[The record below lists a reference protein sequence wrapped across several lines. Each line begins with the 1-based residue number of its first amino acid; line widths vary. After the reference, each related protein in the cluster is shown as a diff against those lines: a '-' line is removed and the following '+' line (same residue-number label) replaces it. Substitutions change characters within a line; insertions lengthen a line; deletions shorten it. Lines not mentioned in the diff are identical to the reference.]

1 MKTRTS
7 GLETKCGTC
16 GGVLRWGSQ
25 LRSECTSECTDCAQA
40 NAVCMHAEQRFHR
53 ARERECGDSARIA
66 SLAFVDDLQPRV
78 GYDMDDRVWTRQEA
92 EALLDDIRGMYP
104 PPLSLE

>member
-1 MKTRTS
+1 MAFINENTYVRVGNEMRHMRRGAPMGEPAS
-7 GLETKCGTC
+7 
-16 GGVLRWGSQ
+16 
-25 LRSECTSECTDCAQA
+25 CAQA

-78 GYDMDDRVWTRQEA
+78 GYDMDDCVWTRQEA

>member
-1 MKTRTS
+1 MAFINANTYVRV
-7 GLETKCGTC
+7 GTEMRHMQR
-16 GGVLRWGSQ
+16 GAPMGEPAS
-25 LRSECTSECTDCAQA
+25 CAQA
-40 NAVCMHAEQRFHR
+40 NAVCMHAEQQFHR

-78 GYDMDDRVWTRQEA
+78 GYDMDDRVWTRRDA